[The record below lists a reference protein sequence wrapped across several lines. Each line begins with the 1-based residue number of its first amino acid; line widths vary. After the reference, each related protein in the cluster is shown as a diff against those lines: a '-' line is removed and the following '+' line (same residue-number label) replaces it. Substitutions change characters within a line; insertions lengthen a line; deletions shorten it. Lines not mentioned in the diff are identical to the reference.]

1 MIINKKLT
9 KPVIVSLTSWPKR
22 IGNVVPVCLTM
33 LNQTIVPIIELTL
46 SQEEFSD
53 ITDLPVELQ
62 NLINKKLIILN
73 WAKNN
78 TKAFKKL
85 IPVISK
91 YYNKDGYFLTIDDD
105 LLYDKNYI
113 KEMINCLKD
122 NDSYCPHSGFVI
134 GNAMIYYAK

>member
-1 MIINKKLT
+1 M
-9 KPVIVSLTSWPKR
+9 
-22 IGNVVPVCLTM
+22 VPVCLTM

-85 IPVISK
+85 IQVISK